1 VYLKFIEQEKFI
13 MKPIRY
19 KLVPEQDTQQEPS
32 QPPEPRCRFRWA
44 VFVGVPLVIA
54 AVLFLLNGIDP
65 SFEIEDLLYKLK
77 VINQNRYIR
86 MMCLMVVCIAV
97 LLIVKLFKNK
107 SE

>member
-1 VYLKFIEQEKFI
+1 
-13 MKPIRY
+13 MSAMRY
-19 KLVPEQDTQQEPS
+19 KLVPEQDTYQEPS
-32 QPPEPRCRFRWA
+32 LPSEPKYRFRWG
-44 VFVGVPLVIA
+44 VFVGAPLVIA
-54 AVLFLLNGIDP
+54 AVLFLLNGIEP

-77 VINQNRYIR
+77 VVNQDRYIR

>member
-1 VYLKFIEQEKFI
+1 

-19 KLVPEQDTQQEPS
+19 KLVPEQDIYQEPS
-32 QPPEPRCRFRWA
+32 QSPEPRYRFRWA
-44 VFVGVPLVIA
+44 VFVGVPLVLATI
-54 AVLFLLNGIDP
+54 LFLLNGIDP

-97 LLIVKLFKNK
+97 LLIVKLFRNH
-107 SE
+107 SD

>member
-1 VYLKFIEQEKFI
+1 

-19 KLVPEQDTQQEPS
+19 KLVPEQDIPQEPP
-32 QPPEPRCRFRWA
+32 QPSEPKWRFRWA
-44 VFVGVPLVIA
+44 LFAGVPLVIGA
-54 AVLFLLNGIDP
+54 ILFLLNGIDP

-97 LLIVKLFKNK
+97 LLIVKLFRNH
-107 SE
+107 SD

>member
-1 VYLKFIEQEKFI
+1 MSAMRYRMIPEQEFS
-13 MKPIRY
+13 
-19 KLVPEQDTQQEPS
+19 QEPP
-32 QPPEPRCRFRWA
+32 QPPEPKYRFRWS

-65 SFEIEDLLYKLK
+65 SFEIEDLLNKLK

-97 LLIVKLFKNK
+97 LLIVKLFRNK